1 MGAILRF
8 ALTMALW
15 IGQGCPDAHDNARD
29 RHRMRDNQG
38 EESARH
44 ESHRL

>member
-1 MGAILRF
+1 MGTLLRF

-15 IGQGCPDAHDNARD
+15 MGQGCPDAFDKARD
-29 RHRMRDNQG
+29 RHKPRDNQG